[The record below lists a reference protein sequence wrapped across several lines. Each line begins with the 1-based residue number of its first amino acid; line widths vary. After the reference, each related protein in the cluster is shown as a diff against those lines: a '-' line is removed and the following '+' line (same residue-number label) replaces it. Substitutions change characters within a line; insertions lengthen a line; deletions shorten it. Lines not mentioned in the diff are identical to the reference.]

1 VTTPN
6 YRKSDIA
13 QGHRDL
19 MGTIIK
25 PLSEIGL
32 PDVKLGLAYVQ
43 ATIDVAS
50 VRIESGNEAALEI
63 EYAQRY
69 AISGLRALAL

>member
-1 VTTPN
+1 
-6 YRKSDIA
+6 
-13 QGHRDL
+13 

-50 VRIESGNEAALEI
+50 VRIESGNDAVQEI
-63 EYAQRY
+63 KYAQKF
-69 AISGLRALAL
+69 AITGLRALLK

>member
-1 VTTPN
+1 
-6 YRKSDIA
+6 
-13 QGHRDL
+13 

-43 ATIDVAS
+43 AIIDVAS
-50 VRIESGNEAALEI
+50 VRIESGNEAAQEI
-63 EYAQRY
+63 KYAQKC
-69 AISGLRALAL
+69 AIAGLRALIN

>member
-1 VTTPN
+1 
-6 YRKSDIA
+6 
-13 QGHRDL
+13 

-32 PDVKLGLAYVQ
+32 TDVRLGLSYVQ

-69 AISGLRALAL
+69 AISGLRALLK